1 MSKYA
6 IAHDGGNGFMKDAIN
21 GERYIFPSV
30 LSSVLPGSELE
41 KVDSE
46 DITSVKAVLD
56 NFLDNM
62 DVTVQSEGVHQNGR
76 YNVGVS
82 AQNSGKGLFT
92 FNVNSNEGKN
102 TSDISIVSL
111 LALIAY
117 VATKDFVIKNN
128 KFPTSVN
135 AEVSKMVTALPID
148 EIKLANVKQNFIKRF
163 ADYTHVV
170 IINNFSKPITVQI
183 NFAKVDVQ
191 PEGVIAQLGLIGD
204 TKNPNKFRTDAIFDE
219 FKKQYNFDEFTGEN
233 MQKIG
238 NVLGIDIGDGTVDFS
253 VLNGHQPVPKMNS
266 SVLMGVGNVAEN
278 AAEALHQAYPMLNR
292 INRQAFMSIALRGND
307 KESNTYRQF
316 LLQQLS
322 VLENLIIEQVKTIY
336 SKMNSQI
343 DMIVFCGGG
352 SVLMHDF
359 FSNNFLE
366 TIDSLSPFGSAPILW
381 IDKQY
386 AQTLNLDGLSFRLLY
401 LEG

>member
-1 MSKYA
+1 MTKYA

-21 GERYIFPSV
+21 GKRYIFPSV
-30 LSSVLPGSELE
+30 LSRVLPGSELE
-41 KVDSE
+41 KVDFE
-46 DITSVKAVLD
+46 DITSVKAILD

-62 DVTVQSEGVHQNGR
+62 DITIQSEGVHQNGR
-76 YNVGVS
+76 YNIGFS
-82 AQNSGKGLFT
+82 AQNSGKGMFT

-117 VATKDFVIKNN
+117 VATKDFVEEKNEL
-128 KFPTSVN
+128 PSTVN

-170 IINNFSKPITVQI
+170 IINNFSKPVTVQI
-183 NFAKVDVQ
+183 SFSKVDVQ

-204 TKNPNKFRTDAIFDE
+204 TKNPNKFRTDGIFDE
-219 FKKQYNFDEFTGEN
+219 LKKQYDFDEFTGEN
-233 MQKIG
+233 MQNIG

-278 AAEALHQAYPMLNR
+278 AAEALHQAYPMLSQ
-292 INRQAFMSIALRGND
+292 INRQAFMAIALRGND

-352 SVLMHDF
+352 AVLMHEF
-359 FSNNFLE
+359 FSDSFVK